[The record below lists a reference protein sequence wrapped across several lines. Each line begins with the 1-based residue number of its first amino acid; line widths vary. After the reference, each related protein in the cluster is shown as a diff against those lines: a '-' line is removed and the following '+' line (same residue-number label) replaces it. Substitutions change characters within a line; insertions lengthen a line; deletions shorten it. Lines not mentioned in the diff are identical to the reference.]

1 MEDAE
6 IDPRVA
12 QQYSRLAGFFFP
24 LAREI
29 HVLPPGEEVGDIPFG
44 LAVAEKYEFWH
55 IPRVVIGGCPRHLR
69 EQASSGHLTQ

>member
-12 QQYSRLAGFFFP
+12 QQYSRVAGFFFP

-44 LAVAEKYEFWH
+44 LAVAEENEFWH
-55 IPRVVIGGCPRHLR
+55 SRSVMRGRGFRLEPSQIMVNWC
-69 EQASSGHLTQ
+69 